1 MRGEIVNPNGDNELE
16 QISELIA
23 DLNKKIVRDPT
34 LKCILKDG
42 YDNLLEQF
50 KELDTSIYNHQK
62 TSVDSNDRLDVLT
75 DAMAS
80 MADLDFSKVLKVR
93 GDMDHLDYIALSYN
107 LLRDRLEDKFQYSR
121 GKFIINSFQDLYLIT
136 DSQGMVIEIN
146 QALEGKFNIAR
157 ANLIGKSINSF
168 FNLEAIN
175 KRFGIHFDVQ
185 LSRFDITRKYVANE
199 HAKFILKVTN
209 GSFSYHEEREDGY
222 WYKIES
228 FSSALYNHNTI
239 KDREYILVC
248 LEKLHAQIKRN
259 IENSKERKEI
269 LNEVKEIG
277 KDIKLLGGFESRIL
291 KLLGSLLYL

>member
-93 GDMDHLDYIALSYN
+93 GDM
-107 LLRDRLEDKFQYSR
+107 
-121 GKFIINSFQDLYLIT
+121 
-136 DSQGMVIEIN
+136 VIKE
-146 QALEGKFNIAR
+146 EGI
-157 ANLIGKSINSF
+157 
-168 FNLEAIN
+168 
-175 KRFGIHFDVQ
+175 
-185 LSRFDITRKYVANE
+185 
-199 HAKFILKVTN
+199 
-209 GSFSYHEEREDGY
+209 
-222 WYKIES
+222 
-228 FSSALYNHNTI
+228 
-239 KDREYILVC
+239 ILV
-248 LEKLHAQIKRN
+248 
-259 IENSKERKEI
+259 
-269 LNEVKEIG
+269 
-277 KDIKLLGGFESRIL
+277 
-291 KLLGSLLYL
+291 